1 MEEDSV
7 VNQSNEKTAMDATTL
22 IVRIQEFLEKNYYAP
37 LLDKVRKGEK
47 SMSIEFSIL
56 AIYDPELADYLLDK
70 SLEGLA
76 AFPRNRAELLLR
88 FRFDENVSV
97 SRHCSAL
104 PSFDVPIVSRNRYP
118 VNRQNSESCA
128 ILVQRCISFDRLA

>member
-56 AIYDPELADYLLDK
+56 AIYDPELADYLLDQPEEFLK
-70 SLEGLA
+70 G
-76 AFPRNRAELLLR
+76 AEIAIEQLNLGPQVKNFMALMMR
-88 FRFDENVSV
+88 KNL
-97 SRHCSAL
+97 SRL
-104 PSFDVPIVSRNRYP
+104 MRKK
-118 VNRQNSESCA
+118 
-128 ILVQRCISFDRLA
+128 